1 MKRIK
6 TIGSEGKVPES
17 ITVKMDLKFQE
28 ELLDFLRRS
37 VSAQSAQVL
46 ATHFGRPLNEVEHY
60 LDRLSDGKLAQYVHV
75 GRGEWG
81 WVAAQ
86 LDKN

>member
-17 ITVKMDLKFQE
+17 FTVKMDLKFQDE
-28 ELLDFLRRS
+28 ILDFLRRS
-37 VSAQSAQVL
+37 VSAQPAQAL
-46 ATHFGRPLNEVEHY
+46 AAHFGRPVNEVEHY
-60 LDRLSDGKLAQYVHV
+60 LERLSDGKLAQYVHV

-86 LDKN
+86 LEHN